1 VGQCLEHLHSERSRP
16 SSHLDLHRKGS
27 DVLWFMKS
35 PSAVSAVGSFAR
47 ASPYGVNRIRYKS
60 FFIPV
65 LRFTVRTG
73 LEIVTKH
80 QSRHLLQAERE
91 VVSAATTAC
100 GAFGCSPK
108 IVSRGISASGPRRAP
123 MACAYNAS
131 QFRASR
137 K

>member
-1 VGQCLEHLHSERSRP
+1 
-16 SSHLDLHRKGS
+16 
-27 DVLWFMKS
+27 MKS

-91 VVSAATTAC
+91 VVSARHH
-100 GAFGCSPK
+100 GL
-108 IVSRGISASGPRRAP
+108 RRIWVFAEDCQQGHLGERP
-123 MACAYNAS
+123 
-131 QFRASR
+131 
-137 K
+137 